1 MATWNGCDTNGV
13 KDFPLA
19 YLITFTCYGTWL
31 HGEEAGS
38 VDRDHNIPGTPF
50 LETDTERAA
59 FERSRMKQPPYEL
72 DVRRRRIVLQTL
84 LEVCQHRG
92 WYLFAAHVRTKHV
105 HAVVQAAIEPEE
117 VMNDWKAYASRNLN
131 RAGVDTPQR
140 KRWTRHGSTR
150 YLWDE
155 EAIERA
161 VHYVLYEQGEL
172 MEVYPP
178 LDSKP

>member
-1 MATWNGCDTNGV
+1 MQTGI

-31 HGEEAGS
+31 HGEESGS

-50 LETDTERAA
+50 LEPDPERVV
-59 FERSRMKQPPYEL
+59 FEKSRMKQPPYEL
-72 DVRRRRIVLQTL
+72 DVQRRRIVLQTL
-84 LEVCQHRG
+84 LEVCQHRS
-92 WYLFAAHVRTKHV
+92 WYLFAAHARTKHV

-117 VMNDWKAYASRNLN
+117 VMNDWKVYASRNLN
-131 RAGVDTPQR
+131 RAGVDASMR

-155 EAIERA
+155 EAVEGA
-161 VHYVLYEQGEL
+161 VHYVLYEQGEP

-178 LDSKP
+178 LEP